1 MIDGTGEQKLTRR
14 QTEMDET
21 SDEGNGA
28 SGEFRDN
35 GDRSG
40 ELGEMISQS
49 DIGCGDSLKV
59 VVE

>member
-1 MIDGTGEQKLTRR
+1 MIDGTGERKLTRC

-28 SGEFRDN
+28 SGEFKDN

-49 DIGCGDSLKV
+49 DIGCGTV
-59 VVE
+59 